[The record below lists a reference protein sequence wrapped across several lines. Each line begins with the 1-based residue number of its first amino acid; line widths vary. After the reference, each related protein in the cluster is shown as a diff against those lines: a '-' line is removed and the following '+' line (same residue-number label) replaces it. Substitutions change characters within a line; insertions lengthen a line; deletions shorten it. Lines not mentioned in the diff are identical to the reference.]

1 MAQTRNEVDKKVL
14 SLVKQAGELL
24 VNHKYD
30 EVWPVI
36 GQLNGLIKKKDD
48 LTLPGYMVEVL
59 EKYTRDYYHQ
69 NGIVTQAHKAMTAI
83 GGKLSQVE

>member
-1 MAQTRNEVDKKVL
+1 MNLMWQRIIKID
-14 SLVKQAGELL
+14 S
-24 VNHKYD
+24 
-30 EVWPVI
+30 
-36 GQLNGLIKKKDD
+36 LIKKKDD

>member
-1 MAQTRNEVDKKVL
+1 MAHTRNEADMKVL
-14 SLVKQAGELL
+14 ALVKEAGELL

-30 EVWPVI
+30 EVWPVM
-36 GQLNGLIKKKDD
+36 GQLNGLFKKKDD

-59 EKYTRDYYHQ
+59 EKYIRDYYHQ

>member
-14 SLVKQAGELL
+14 ALVKEAGELL

-30 EVWPVI
+30 EVWPVM
-36 GQLNGLIKKKDD
+36 GQLNGLFKKKDD

-59 EKYTRDYYHQ
+59 EKYIRDYYHQ

>member
-1 MAQTRNEVDKKVL
+1 MAQPRNEVDKKVL
-14 SLVKQAGELL
+14 ALVNEAGELL

-30 EVWPVI
+30 EVWPVM
-36 GQLNGLIKKKDD
+36 GQLNGLFKKKDD

-59 EKYTRDYYHQ
+59 EKYIRDYYHQ